1 MLFDNFAMYFPSLAE
16 NTITYEELNEV
27 ELVAKLNNGRAL
39 LYDDIDHSFRML
51 PVNSVDM
58 TEDECRAEFGWRLRK
73 IMYRNGI
80 TQEELS
86 ERTGIAQS
94 RISNY
99 LRGKNSPTFYVVD
112 RIAKALGCSVDE
124 FRYI

>member
-1 MLFDNFAMYFPSLAE
+1 MAA
-16 NTITYEELNEV
+16 NTITYEELNDF
-27 ELVAKLNNGRAL
+27 ELVAKMNNGVTV
-39 LYDDIDHSFRML
+39 LYDDIDHCFRRL
-51 PVNSVDM
+51 PTNSDDM
-58 TEDECRAEFGWRLRK
+58 TEEECRAEFGWRLRK
-73 IMYRNGI
+73 IMFRNGI
-80 TQEELS
+80 TQEQLS

-112 RIAKALGCSVDE
+112 RIAKALGCSIDE

>member
-1 MLFDNFAMYFPSLAE
+1 MLFDNFELYFPSMAA
-16 NTITYEELNEV
+16 NTITYEELNDF
-27 ELVAKLNNGRAL
+27 ELVAKMSNGVTV
-39 LYDDIDHSFRML
+39 LYDDIDHCFRRL
-51 PVNSVDM
+51 PTNSDDM
-58 TEDECRAEFGWRLRK
+58 TEEECRTEFGWRLRK
-73 IMYRNGI
+73 IMFRNGI
-80 TQEELS
+80 TQEQLS

-124 FRYI
+124 FRYM

>member
-1 MLFDNFAMYFPSLAE
+1 MLFDNFAMYFPSMAE
-16 NTITYEELNEV
+16 DTITYEELNDF
-27 ELVAKLNNGRAL
+27 ELVVKMSNGTTV
-39 LYDDIDHSFRML
+39 LYDDIDHSFRRL
-51 PVNSVDM
+51 PRSSDDM
-58 TEDECRAEFGWRLRK
+58 TEDECLTEFGCRLRK
-73 IMYRNGI
+73 IMFRNGI

-86 ERTGIAQS
+86 ERTGIAQP
-94 RISNY
+94 RISRY

>member
-16 NTITYEELNEV
+16 NTITYEELNSV

-51 PVNSVDM
+51 PANSVDM

-86 ERTGIAQS
+86 KRTGIAQA